1 MVEIWRAS
9 LSVVEGNLML
19 KGTLKRWN
27 DEQGFGFLQTEG
39 TSEDVFIHIS
49 ALKNLARRPVAGDTV
64 IFSLRADNKG
74 RKRAVNASIEGM
86 KSVFAAGEIE
96 KPAVNL
102 SRTPPFNKLS
112 STRQRPHASFK
123 ERGFPSF
130 ISLFFLLAVV
140 FFGYKSYSEKAFK
153 SPAPA
158 AIEADFEPVEA
169 QPHEPD
175 ISPFKCEG
183 KTRCPQMT
191 SCEEAMFY
199 LNHCPGTITDGDHD
213 GLPCEDQWCGH

>member
-1 MVEIWRAS
+1 M
-9 LSVVEGNLML
+9 ML
-19 KGTLKRWN
+19 KGTLKRWS

-49 ALKNLARRPVAGDTV
+49 ALKNLPRRPMTGDII
-64 IFSLRADNKG
+64 IFSLETDDKG

-86 KSVFAAGEIE
+86 KSVFTARKIE
-96 KPAVNL
+96 KPDVNF
-102 SRTPPFNKLS
+102 SRKPPFNKRS
-112 STRQRPHASFK
+112 IPRQRSHSPHK
-123 ERGFPSF
+123 EGFPSF

-140 FFGYKSYSEKAFK
+140 FFGYKSYSEKSFN

-158 AIEADFEPVEA
+158 AIETDFEPVEV
-169 QPHEPD
+169 QPHEPN

-183 KTRCPQMT
+183 KTRCTQMT